1 MRRRALLATAPV
13 ALSGCTAFGGASPA
27 ATEADTDTPTERPR
41 VSIDCEAAERPP
53 ATADDADEVEP
64 RPYPDPPAD
73 GSVTEWALEH
83 ERAYVTNRLL
93 AEERLRSVTGIGVEE
108 RATERRPDGT
118 VVRFQYSYGYSTEEY
133 IADSPLVTAAYY
145 VDGRG
150 ALRATEAGGGF
161 ASALDPVADG
171 KPVVCF

>member
-1 MRRRALLATAPV
+1 MRRRTLLATLPV
-13 ALSGCTAFGGASPA
+13 ALSGCTAFDGASPT
-27 ATEADTDTPTERPR
+27 ATESDTPTGRPP

-53 ATADDADEVEP
+53 ATADDADDVEP
-64 RPYPDPPAD
+64 LSYPDPPAD
-73 GSVTEWALEH
+73 GSVTDWAVEH

-93 AEERLRSVTGIGVEE
+93 AEETLASVTGIGVETRTTDR
-108 RATERRPDGT
+108 RADGT

-150 ALRATEAGGGF
+150 ALRATESGGEF
-161 ASALDPVADG
+161 ATDLDPAAEG
-171 KPVVCF
+171 TPVVCF